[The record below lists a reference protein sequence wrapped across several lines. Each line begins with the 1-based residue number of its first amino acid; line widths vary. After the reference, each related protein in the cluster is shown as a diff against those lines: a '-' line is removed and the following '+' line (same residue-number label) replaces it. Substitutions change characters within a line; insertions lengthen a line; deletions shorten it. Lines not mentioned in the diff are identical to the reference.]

1 MQALQI
7 NLIKMIRKVRK
18 PSQIKTKTSYQ
29 TTRIDKP
36 NVVVRKDRKPSKPDP
51 DSVNIDEIILE

>member
-1 MQALQI
+1 
-7 NLIKMIRKVRK
+7 MIRKVRK